1 MQSSKKKK
9 KKKNI
14 SPVVSSQRV
23 DLAVSWQLQRF
34 SFNPKFRL
42 CVLEM
47 K

>member
-1 MQSSKKKK
+1 MQNR
-9 KKKNI
+9 KNPT

-34 SFNPKFRL
+34 SFNPKFGL